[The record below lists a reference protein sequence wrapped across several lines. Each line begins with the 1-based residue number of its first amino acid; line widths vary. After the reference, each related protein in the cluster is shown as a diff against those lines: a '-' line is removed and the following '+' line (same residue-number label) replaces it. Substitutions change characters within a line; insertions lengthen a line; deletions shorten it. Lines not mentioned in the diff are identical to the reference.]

1 MLVNLRSNLCS
12 PILLFGFVLSLICYL
27 FSKQPDY
34 LLLLTIAQLF
44 FVPAML
50 KMVLPFK
57 KIGNGMV
64 ASMMLAITLLHWW
77 SDGGLD
83 IVLALV
89 YVLYT
94 AFIALHGVRR
104 FLQRG
109 FTNIA
114 EIAID
119 VGLIYLFVGGLWF
132 FAFIA
137 EIDTG
142 FSPLITWLT
151 AIHFHYSA
159 CLLAISIGLFGRL
172 HKSTWYSA
180 VVVILLAGPILVA
193 LGITF
198 STSIEIVS
206 VGLYIFAIYCLFILA
221 IKTGFPRAQGL
232 LLRISYGALCITI
245 LWSLL
250 YAFGNFTGVSFV
262 GIPDMLHFHGLMNCL
277 FFGGIGV
284 VAWAIEVPKTTHHNF
299 TFPVSQIRGK
309 LRVSGEAHPGLVDA
323 LSDFIDTTKL
333 PAAIPHFYEQTNAYR
348 LTASVQWR
356 TWFKP
361 FALLYRGI
369 SRWMQQLNLPFTR
382 EQMEMTGEI
391 VKVDTEQDGRFAP
404 RAWIRK
410 IEQQT
415 TFVAIYS
422 KHTTAQTTYMNIAL
436 PLPFS
441 TMIGVLYLY
450 EKDGQLHITS
460 AHEGDAGIYLA
471 MNHYLFKLPL
481 HEHFIITATNDRNL
495 TAIHTMRILGL
506 PFLRIDYQIERTI
519 NN

>member
-1 MLVNLRSNLCS
+1 MLVNLRNNLCS
-12 PILLFGFVLSLICYL
+12 PVLLLGFVLMIICYL
-27 FSKQPDY
+27 FSEQPGHVW
-34 LLLLTIAQLF
+34 LLTIAQLV

-50 KMVLPFK
+50 KMVIPFNK
-57 KIGNGMV
+57 KENGIL
-64 ASMMLAITLLHWW
+64 AAMMLTITLLHWW
-77 SDGGLD
+77 PGGKFA
-83 IVLALV
+83 IVLALL

-94 AFIALHGVRR
+94 AFIALYGVRR

-137 EIDTG
+137 DINTG
-142 FSPLITWLT
+142 FSSLITWLT

-172 HKSTWYSA
+172 HKSKWYSA

-206 VGLYIFAIYCLFILA
+206 VGLYIFAIYCLFILS
-221 IKTGFPRAQGL
+221 IRTRFPRAQGVF
-232 LLRISYGALCITI
+232 LRVSYGAICITI

-250 YAFGNFTGVSFV
+250 YAFGNFMGASFV
-262 GIPDMLHFHGLMNCL
+262 GIPDMLKFHGLMNCL
-277 FFGGIGV
+277 LFGGIGV
-284 VAWAIEVPKTTHHNF
+284 VAWAIEVPKTTHHKF
-299 TFPVSQIRGK
+299 TFPISRIRGK
-309 LRVSGEAHPGLVDA
+309 LRGSGDAHPGLVDA
-323 LSDFIDTTKL
+323 LSDFTNTTKL
-333 PAAIPHFYEQTNAYR
+333 PPAISHFYEQTNAYR
-348 LTASVQWR
+348 LLASVQWR

-361 FALLYRGI
+361 FAFLYQGI
-369 SRWMQQLNLPFTR
+369 SRRMQQLNLPFTSK
-382 EQMEMTGEI
+382 QIEMTGI
-391 VKVDTEQDGRFAP
+391 IAKVDAKQDGRHAP

-410 IEQQT
+410 IGQQT
-415 TFVAIYS
+415 TFVAIYA

-441 TMIGVLYLY
+441 TMMGVLYLY
-450 EKDGQLHITS
+450 EEQGQLHLTS
-460 AHEGDAGIYLA
+460 DHEGDAGIYLA
-471 MNHYLFKLPL
+471 LKDYMFKLPL
-481 HEHFIITATNDRNL
+481 HEHFIITATNDTNL
-495 TAIHTMRILGL
+495 TAVHTMRIFGL
-506 PFLRIDYQIERTI
+506 RFLQIGYQIERI
-519 NN
+519 KK